1 MSNESLANLM
11 KEERRFA
18 PPADLAA
25 DANVKA
31 VAYEQA
37 GADRLGFWAEQAK
50 RLTWDTEPTQ
60 TLDWSN
66 APFAK
71 WFADGKLNVAYNC
84 VDRHVEN
91 GLGDRVAIHFE
102 GEPGDTRAITYA
114 ELQREVSK
122 AANALTALGV
132 EAGDRVAIYLPMIP
146 ETVIAMLACAR
157 LGAPHSVVFGG
168 FSADALATRIKDAD
182 ARVVITS
189 DGGYRRGKPSALKP
203 AVDEALTKPGTENVR
218 NVLVV
223 RRTGQDT
230 AWMEGRDVWWHDL
243 VDQQSDQHTPQA
255 FDAEHPLFILYTSG
269 TTGKPKGILHTTGG
283 YLTQVSYTHHAVF
296 DLKPETDVYW
306 CTADV
311 GWVTGHSY
319 ITYGPLSNGATEVLY
334 EGTPDTPH
342 QGRWWEIVQK
352 YGVTIL
358 YTAPTAIR
366 ASMKW
371 GDDIPAKFDL
381 SSLRVLGSVGEPIN
395 PEAWIWYRKHIGGDR
410 TPVVDTWWQTETGGI
425 MLSPLPGVTTA
436 KPGSAQVP
444 LPGIAAT
451 VVDDDA
457 NEVPDGAGGYLV
469 LTEPWPS
476 MLRTIWGDDQRY
488 LDTYWSRFEGK
499 YFAGDGAK
507 KDEDGDIWLLG
518 RVDDVMLV
526 SGHNISTTEV
536 ESALV
541 SHPKVAEA
549 AVVGATDP
557 QTTQSICAFV
567 ILRGGAEQDEAL
579 VNELRAHV
587 AQSLGPIAKP
597 KRILPVAELPKTRS
611 GKIMRRLLRDVAEN
625 RDLGDVSTLTDSS
638 VMELIQTQL
647 PSAPSED

>member
-31 VAYEQA
+31 VAYERA

-60 TLDWSN
+60 TLDWTN

-122 AANALTALGV
+122 AANALTSLGV

-168 FSADALATRIKDAD
+168 FSADALATRINDAD
-182 ARVVITS
+182 ARVVITA

-230 AWMEGRDVWWHDL
+230 AWMEGRDVWWHEL

-557 QTTQSICAFV
+557 QTTQAICAFV
-567 ILRGGAEQDEAL
+567 ILRGGVEQDEAL